1 MSDITLS
8 AGVRQNLLSL
18 QNTASLMSVTQNR
31 LATGKKVNTALDNP
45 ASYFTSQSLNNRAND
60 LSDLLDSI
68 GQAQQTLSAANQGIT
83 SLTSLVNSAK
93 SIAKQAQQSATP
105 TATYSLAITGN
116 TAIADDSTQLTGTNT
131 FASQVG
137 SFTASQKSSYT
148 IDASDLSGAADGD
161 TLTLSNGTTSVTLED
176 DSGGDGVASGHI
188 GFTDAASLKTALQN
202 AFGASNVTG
211 TTSLSVTGT
220 DYTTSFSA
228 ASGSASLTGLVSN
241 ANAAD
246 GSKLTLTSGG
256 ATSTFRYVASGAST
270 SSGTF
275 TTLADLEAAINAD
288 ANVGN
293 ASTTTLNGKIHASDD
308 GSGNLVLGST
318 GGIFSGGSVGTALG
332 AGSSATTNFNST
344 LSSITGILSITVG
357 NGAAQTVDFGTVKTK
372 AALTTAL
379 AGITGVGA
387 SINGSGDVALTS
399 STSDNVTISGTGTSA
414 TGLFAGANLGVNTPS
429 QSAGSSSAVRSGLQS
444 QYNDLLSQIDQ
455 LASDSSYN
463 GINLLGGDNL
473 KVVFNEGGTSSLTI
487 SGVNFSSTGLGL
499 STLSGTEFQSNS
511 SIDGVIG
518 NLDSALTSLRSQASS
533 FGSTLTTVQT
543 RQDFTKNLITT
554 LQTGSDNLVLADTNE
569 EGANLLA
576 LQTRQQLST
585 TALSLS
591 AQQDQA
597 VLRLFG

>member
-1 MSDITLS
+1 MSDIVLS

-18 QNTASLMSVTQNR
+18 QSTASLMSITQNR
-31 LATGKKVNTALDNP
+31 LATGKKVNSALDNP

-116 TAIADDSTQLTGTNT
+116 TAIADDSTQLTATNT

-148 IDASDLSGAADGD
+148 IDATDFSGATDGD
-161 TLTLSNGTTSVTLED
+161 TLTLSNGTTSVTLEYD
-176 DSGGDGVASGHI
+176 GGANGVASGNV

-202 AFGASNVTG
+202 AFGSTNVSG

-220 DYTTSFSA
+220 DYTTSFAA
-228 ASGSASLTGLVSN
+228 ASGTASLTGLVTTG
-241 ANAAD
+241 AAVD

-256 ATSTFRYVASGAST
+256 STSTFRYVASGAST
-270 SSGTF
+270 SAGTF
-275 TTLADLEAAINAD
+275 TTLADLEGAINAD
-288 ANVGN
+288 TAVGN
-293 ASTTTLNGKIHASDD
+293 SSTTLNGKIHASDN

-318 GGIFSGGSVGTALG
+318 GGIFSGGAVGTALG
-332 AGSSATTNFNST
+332 TGSSATTNFNST
-344 LSSITGILSITVG
+344 LSGITGILSITVG
-357 NGAAQTVDFGTVKTK
+357 NGSAQTIDFGTVKTK

-387 SINGSGDVALTS
+387 SISGSGDVSLTS

-414 TGLFAGANLGVNTPS
+414 TGLFAGANLGVNTPT
-429 QSAGSSSAVRSGLQS
+429 QSAGASSTVRSGLQS
-444 QYNDLLSQIDQ
+444 QFNDLLSQIDQ

-463 GINLLGGDNL
+463 GINLLSGDNL
-473 KVVFNEGGTSSLTI
+473 KVLFNEAGTSSLTI

-499 STLSGTEFQSNS
+499 SSLSGTEFQSNS
-511 SIDGVIG
+511 SIDSIIG
-518 NLDSALTSLRSQASS
+518 NIDSALTTLRSQASS